1 MLLENLLWKKF
12 QNFIAEAAEVFLP
25 YFEVLPDGFVKRP
38 CNVDLVFWSWVSHI
52 RMNTFKKTERE
63 LLKKYLRINQQLQ
76 KEIRSR
82 NLIILNFANTGYV
95 RASKEVKLIICKT
108 FFCSKFMW
116 YLEFRFSSDSDLQF
130 RLPFRLESLLV
141 FCK

>member
-1 MLLENLLWKKF
+1 
-12 QNFIAEAAEVFLP
+12 
-25 YFEVLPDGFVKRP
+25 
-38 CNVDLVFWSWVSHI
+38 
-52 RMNTFKKTERE
+52 MNTFKKTERE
-63 LLKKYLRINQQLQ
+63 LLKKYLRINKQLQ

-116 YLEFRFSSDSDLQF
+116 YLEFRFSSDSDLEF
-130 RLPFRLESLLV
+130 RLPFKFEACLPFANEKDVAHITWYPSIHIRQYTALNQHDFYRPQLNESLCNIHII
-141 FCK
+141 FKQKA